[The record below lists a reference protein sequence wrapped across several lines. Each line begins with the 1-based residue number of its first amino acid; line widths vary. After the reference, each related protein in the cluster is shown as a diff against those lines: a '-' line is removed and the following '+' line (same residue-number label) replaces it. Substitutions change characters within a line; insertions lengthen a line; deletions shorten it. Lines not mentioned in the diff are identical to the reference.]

1 MKKVSFSITVVVL
14 LAIIIGLIGYDRL
27 TTNQNAKKYQSED
40 KTTTVAKETTK
51 KETTKKKNSQRIY
64 CIGDSFTLGSEF
76 ASYPL
81 NLEGLTNSE
90 VIKFGGNLDT
100 TYDLSIRVGRTKI
113 YANNITIPADKSA
126 VDLVF
131 YNEKWEQVEALKNS
145 GSNFDE
151 VTIQGIKGSLTYDS
165 SRNIHTFTR
174 EKSGKALTLTALT
187 QIEATL
193 PEFNE
198 NDIVVIFSGNYD
210 KQNNLDIYRT
220 ITYYR
225 AILNQIK
232 TQKYVIVSMTSK
244 RQNNLVRDEN
254 NILKEEHKDHF
265 LDFRTYLLT
274 NGLKD
279 ANITATEQ
287 DQKDLANSYIP
298 SSLLKEDKFTGND
311 TFNQLLAN
319 QVYQKLK
326 DLQYIQ

>member
-1 MKKVSFSITVVVL
+1 MKKVTFSITVVVL
-14 LAIIIGLIGYDRL
+14 LAMIVGLIGYDRFS
-27 TTNQNAKKYQSED
+27 TSQNAKKYQSEE
-40 KTTTVAKETTK
+40 KTTTTTKEETTK
-51 KETTKKKNSQRIY
+51 TKTKKKKNSQRIY

-81 NLEGLTNSE
+81 NLESLTNSE
-90 VIKFGGNLDT
+90 IIKFGGNQDT
-100 TYDLSIRVGRTKI
+100 TFDLSIRVGRTKI
-113 YANNITIPADKSA
+113 FANNITIPGDKEA
-126 VDLVF
+126 VDLTF
-131 YNEKWEQVEALKNS
+131 YNEKGEQVA
-145 GSNFDE
+145 
-151 VTIQGIKGSLTYDS
+151 YDS

-174 EKSGKALTLTALT
+174 DKSGKAVTLTAPT

-198 NDIVVIFSGNYD
+198 NDIVIIFSGNYD
-210 KQNNLDIYRT
+210 KQNNQDVYRT
-220 ITYYR
+220 ITYQR

-232 TQKYVIVSMTSK
+232 TQKYIVVSMTSK
-244 RQNNLVRDEN
+244 RQNNLVRDDN

-287 DQKDLANSYIP
+287 DQKDLTNSYIP
-298 SSLLKEDKFTGND
+298 SSLLKEDKFAGND

-319 QVYQKLK
+319 QVYQKLQE
-326 DLQYIQ
+326 LQYIK

>member
-1 MKKVSFSITVVVL
+1 MKKVTFSITVVIL
-14 LAIIIGLIGYDRL
+14 LAMIVGLIGYDRFS
-27 TTNQNAKKYQSED
+27 TSQNAKKYQSEE
-40 KTTTVAKETTK
+40 KTTTTTKEETTK
-51 KETTKKKNSQRIY
+51 TKTKKKKNSQRIY

-81 NLEGLTNSE
+81 NLESLTNSE
-90 VIKFGGNLDT
+90 IIKFGGNQDT
-100 TYDLSIRVGRTKI
+100 TFDLSIRVGRTKI
-113 YANNITIPADKSA
+113 FANNITIPGDKEA
-126 VDLVF
+126 VDLTF
-131 YNEKWEQVEALKNS
+131 YNEKGEQVEALKNS

-151 VTIQGIKGSLTYDS
+151 VTIQGIKGTLAYDS

-174 EKSGKALTLTALT
+174 DKSGKAVTLTAPA

-198 NDIVVIFSGNYD
+198 NDIVIIFSGNYD
-210 KQNNLDIYRT
+210 KQNNL
-220 ITYYR
+220 
-225 AILNQIK
+225 
-232 TQKYVIVSMTSK
+232 
-244 RQNNLVRDEN
+244 VRDDN

-287 DQKDLANSYIP
+287 DQKDLTNSYIP
-298 SSLLKEDKFTGND
+298 SSLLKEDKFAGND

-319 QVYQKLK
+319 QIYQKLQE
-326 DLQYIQ
+326 LQLSLIHI

>member
-1 MKKVSFSITVVVL
+1 MKKVTFSITVVVL
-14 LAIIIGLIGYDRL
+14 LAMIVGLIGYDRFS
-27 TTNQNAKKYQSED
+27 TSQNAKKYQSEE
-40 KTTTVAKETTK
+40 KTTTTTKEETTK
-51 KETTKKKNSQRIY
+51 TKTKKKKNSQRIY

-81 NLEGLTNSE
+81 NLESLTNSE
-90 VIKFGGNLDT
+90 IIKFGGNQDT
-100 TYDLSIRVGRTKI
+100 TFDLSIRVGRTKI
-113 YANNITIPADKSA
+113 FANNITIPGDKEA
-126 VDLVF
+126 VDLTF
-131 YNEKWEQVEALKNS
+131 YNEKGEQVEALKNS

-151 VTIQGIKGSLTYDS
+151 VTIQGIKGTLAYDS

-174 EKSGKALTLTALT
+174 DKSGKAVTLTAPT

-198 NDIVVIFSGNYD
+198 NDIVIIFSGNYD
-210 KQNNLDIYRT
+210 KQNNL
-220 ITYYR
+220 
-225 AILNQIK
+225 
-232 TQKYVIVSMTSK
+232 
-244 RQNNLVRDEN
+244 VRDDN

-287 DQKDLANSYIP
+287 DQKDLTNSYIP
-298 SSLLKEDKFTGND
+298 SSLLKEDKFAGND

-319 QVYQKLK
+319 QVYQKLQE
-326 DLQYIQ
+326 LHYIK